1 MQLIHRKPA
10 KKYCGGV
17 ATVSATPAIKST
29 ARIPVIAYEPWGL
42 PQKDA
47 KNRKKSPGYTVMRK
61 TAYLEGCV

>member
-29 ARIPVIAYEPWGL
+29 ARIPVTAYEPRSL
-42 PQKDA
+42 PKKKNA
-47 KNRKKSPGYTVMRK
+47 KNRKKITGLHSDEKNSLP
-61 TAYLEGCV
+61 

>member
-29 ARIPVIAYEPWGL
+29 ARIPVTAYEPRSL
-42 PQKDA
+42 P
-47 KNRKKSPGYTVMRK
+47 KKKREKSQENHRATQ
-61 TAYLEGCV
+61 